1 LTTSVAVQQGC
12 AQGGEHDASRM
23 SIKKRIRAG
32 RIEPSS
38 DGNAIVVHFTTEI
51 THYDEDGVAGVVE
64 KMPDKKEVQVAKSLC
79 GVGVADLPDLAQA
92 LSDRCRYIPASKV
105 RQVEQA
111 LAKLLARQAHR
122 QNSSCSPS
130 PRRLDTDDEASSAE
144 SQSRSPTPEPDRH
157 RRPRRS
163 TRLKGSPSPPQR
175 HSRHHRHQFAD
186 GNPQSDTAYEQRPRQ
201 HRGHRAEKTHQGR
214 ISLSPARQAFL
225 QPEVGEC
232 GASQQLSNSRN
243 KPLRDL
249 YGSSSNTPP
258 ASTVLARPA
267 DMLPEARMD
276 MVDEYADELYEE
288 NMEAKA
294 CGARRLLRLC
304 IEVYSLEEISEHVT
318 LLGVLSRELREN
330 AKRSHELAVAIVGIF
345 VCLAHFS
352 QFHPVLSQHQCGD
365 ATLRVVEYEG
375 KRVKALQKELKL
387 AQGRLIARG
396 SEATDEERHR
406 LEREEGR
413 YRAII
418 DRQDRLLLLCVQVLR
433 DLSEDTVVERQFVG
447 QRICHLLVPLLSRQ
461 NEALLLGVLGFLHKI
476 SVFEQNK
483 DHMVHSMDAICRLAE
498 LVGHPN
504 GDVALLALRLCYN
517 LSFDRA
523 GREALA
529 KQTSL
534 VGRLVSIFQFHNLR
548 PVSLKLL
555 YHLSMDA
562 PLRALIA
569 YKYQNC
575 VGLALA
581 LVVRG
586 KERQLERDAVALCI
600 NLSADEGCAA
610 IMLEDA
616 LFSRLVNRGT
626 QNSDPLL
633 LKVVRHVASHRSIRS
648 KMLRVLREE
657 SNGEGGAGRRD
668 RWLYEVTRLAC
679 RYSDSPEGL
688 VEALGILSNLDCP
701 SPEVP
706 WVELLG
712 LGLLD
717 LMHRLLMVGFSE
729 DDVLLECIGL
739 ASVLALDSECAPLL
753 AASKV
758 PTLVPLLLSEKQ
770 ADDDILIQLLHAMQC
785 LLLQEET
792 AGVVLEMT
800 DAPER
805 ILDVLHDASQQPLD
819 ASAQAVQNAAN
830 AVLDLVLHYEE
841 QENRTQ
847 RWTEAIRTYRF
858 EAHNVEWVQGL
869 TQEPTTPKRSAAD
882 TRNGNIHHWSD
893 VGGLADRCWG

>member
-1 LTTSVAVQQGC
+1 M
-12 AQGGEHDASRM
+12 D
-23 SIKKRIRAG
+23 
-32 RIEPSS
+32 
-38 DGNAIVVHFTTEI
+38 
-51 THYDEDGVAGVVE
+51 
-64 KMPDKKEVQVAKSLC
+64 QV
-79 GVGVADLPDLAQA
+79 
-92 LSDRCRYIPASKV
+92 
-105 RQVEQA
+105 
-111 LAKLLARQAHR
+111 
-122 QNSSCSPS
+122 
-130 PRRLDTDDEASSAE
+130 DD
-144 SQSRSPTPEPDRH
+144 
-157 RRPRRS
+157 
-163 TRLKGSPSPPQR
+163 
-175 HSRHHRHQFAD
+175 
-186 GNPQSDTAYEQRPRQ
+186 
-201 HRGHRAEKTHQGR
+201 
-214 ISLSPARQAFL
+214 
-225 QPEVGEC
+225 
-232 GASQQLSNSRN
+232 
-243 KPLRDL
+243 
-249 YGSSSNTPP
+249 
-258 ASTVLARPA
+258 
-267 DMLPEARMD
+267 
-276 MVDEYADELYEE
+276 YADELYEE

-330 AKRSHELAVAIVGIF
+330 AKRSHELAVALVGIF

-387 AQGRLIARG
+387 AQGRLIALG
-396 SEATDEERHR
+396 SRATDEERYR

-433 DLSEDTVVERQFVG
+433 DLAEDTAVERQFVG

-461 NEALLLGVLGFLHKI
+461 SEALLMGVLGILLKI

-483 DHMVHSMDAICRLAE
+483 DHMVHSMDAICRLAD
-498 LVGHPN
+498 LVGHPS

-534 VGRLVSIFQFHNLR
+534 VGRLVSIFQFHHLR

-555 YHLSMDA
+555 YHLSMDV
-562 PLRALIA
+562 PLRVLIA
-569 YKYQNC
+569 SKYPNC

-586 KERQLERDAVALCI
+586 KERQLERDALAFCI

-616 LFSRLVNRGT
+616 LFPRLVHRGT
-626 QNSDPLL
+626 QNSDSLL
-633 LKVVRHVASHRSIRS
+633 LKVVRHVASHRSIRA

-657 SNGEGGAGRRD
+657 PNGEGGAGRHD
-668 RWLYEVTRLAC
+668 RWLYELTRLAC

-688 VEALGILSNLDCP
+688 VEALGILANLDCA

-770 ADDDILIQLLHAMQC
+770 ADDDILMQLLHALHC

-792 AGVVLEMT
+792 AEVVLEIS
-800 DAPER
+800 DAPDR
-805 ILDVLHDASQQPLD
+805 ILDLLHDTIQQPPD
-819 ASAQAVQNAAN
+819 ANSQAVQNAAN
-830 AVLDLVLHYEE
+830 AVLDLVLHHEE
-841 QENRTQ
+841 RQGRTQ

-858 EAHNVEWVQGL
+858 EAHNVEWLQGL
-869 TQEPTTPKRSAAD
+869 TQEPATPKRSAAD
-882 TRNGNIHHWSD
+882 TRNSMHWTD

>member
-1 LTTSVAVQQGC
+1 
-12 AQGGEHDASRM
+12 M

-64 KMPDKKEVQVAKSLC
+64 KMPDKKEVQVAKSLR
-79 GVGVADLPDLAQA
+79 GVGIEDLPDLAQA

-111 LAKLLARQAHR
+111 LAKLLAMQAHR
-122 QNSSCSPS
+122 QDSSCSQS
-130 PRRLDTDDEASSAE
+130 PRRFDSDRATSSSE
-144 SQSRSPTPEPDRH
+144 SRSRSPTPERDRQ
-157 RRPRRS
+157 RRTRRGGSQRASASPR
-163 TRLKGSPSPPQR
+163 QR
-175 HSRHHRHQFAD
+175 HNRHHRNSFID
-186 GNPQSDTAYEQRPRQ
+186 GNPQSDTAHEFRNRQ
-201 HRGHRAEKTHQGR
+201 QRGHRADKGQP
-214 ISLSPARQAFL
+214 SLSPSRQPCYQA
-225 QPEVGEC
+225 EVGEN
-232 GASQQLSNSRN
+232 GAGQQLSHSRSR
-243 KPLRDL
+243 PLRGSPVKDA
-249 YGSSSNTPP
+249 YGSTSNTP
-258 ASTVLARPA
+258 ASAVITRPA

-276 MVDEYADELYEE
+276 QVDDYADELYEE
-288 NMEAKA
+288 NMEMKA
-294 CGARRLLRLC
+294 YGARRLLRLC
-304 IEVYSLEEISEHVT
+304 IEVHSLEEISEHVT

-352 QFHPVLSQHQCGD
+352 QFHRMLSQHQCGD

-396 SEATDEERHR
+396 SQATDEERHR

-433 DLSEDTVVERQFVG
+433 DLSEETAVERQLVG
-447 QRICHLLVPLLSRQ
+447 QRICHLLVPLLCRQ
-461 NEALLLGVLGFLHKI
+461 NEALLLVVLGFLHKI

-483 DHMVHSMDAICRLAE
+483 DHMVHSMDAICRLAD
-498 LVGHPN
+498 LVGHPS

-534 VGRLVSIFQFHNLR
+534 VGRLVSIFQFHHLR

-562 PLRALIA
+562 PLRVLIA
-569 YKYQNC
+569 SKYQNC

-600 NLSADEGCAA
+600 NLSADDGCAA

-616 LFSRLVNRGT
+616 LFPKLVHRGT

-648 KMLRVLREE
+648 KMLRVLREDP
-657 SNGEGGAGRRD
+657 NGEGGAGRRD
-668 RWLYEVTRLAC
+668 RWLYELTRLAC

-688 VEALGILSNLDCP
+688 VEALGIMSNLDCA
-701 SPEVP
+701 SPAVP
-706 WVELLG
+706 WAELLG

-770 ADDDILIQLLHAMQC
+770 ADDDILIQLLHAIHC

-792 AGVVLEMT
+792 ATVVLEVT
-800 DAPER
+800 DAPDR
-805 ILDVLHDASQQPLD
+805 ILDVLHESSQQPPD
-819 ASAQAVQNAAN
+819 ATAQAVQNVAN
-830 AVLDLVLHYEE
+830 AVLDLVLDYEE
-841 QENRTQ
+841 KDDRPQ

-858 EAHNVEWVQGL
+858 EAHNAEWVQGL

-882 TRNGNIHHWSD
+882 TRNGNIHHWTD
-893 VGGLADRCWG
+893 VGGLAERCWG